1 MTYYI
6 YGENEII
13 KATEAE
19 AAEQEQ
25 RNRELLEQGPEAW
38 KDIKLIMSTDLLREL
53 KEGSQA

>member
-38 KDIKLIMSTDLLREL
+38 KDIKLIMSTDLL
-53 KEGSQA
+53 KEIAQ